1 MSRDARVS
9 EVVPVHR
16 ASLWVAAVGFIVLAI
31 GSVGPALF
39 AAYDELNFTLSTIG
53 PWIIAAAL
61 LIDWRRLADRCGRAA
76 VVLFVLALVT
86 FGALWL
92 PYAINPENLG
102 NEDATLLGFIMAGS
116 AAILAALGIF
126 LVMARKEAQ
135 LDRPNDSGGRHIE
148 ATFMQLLIFGVG
160 FLLYGVDFLWVGD
173 EATNHA
179 QFSLLV
185 VAVALMLIGV
195 ISFRAYLTL
204 QMGRLAVAAT
214 MLALL
219 FFVVN
224 WVLHMLPIAAD
235 EEWRLSLAFTAAAYV
250 LGGVA
255 CALAAV
261 HKANASGAGVSPRS
275 PTSR

>member
-1 MSRDARVS
+1 MSHDAPAA
-9 EVVPVHR
+9 EVVPVNR
-16 ASLWVAAVGFIVLAI
+16 TSLWVAAVGFVVLAI

-39 AAYDELNFTLSTIG
+39 AGYDRLNFALGTLG
-53 PWIIAAAL
+53 PLIIAAAL
-61 LIDWRRLADRCGRAA
+61 LIEWRRLAERCGRAA
-76 VVLFVLALVT
+76 VALFVLALVT
-86 FGALWL
+86 FGALHL
-92 PYAINPENLG
+92 PYVINPDDLG
-102 NEDATLLGFIMAGS
+102 SEDATQLGFIMAGCAS
-116 AAILAALGIF
+116 IFAALGIF
-126 LVMARKEAQ
+126 LVMMRKEAQ
-135 LDRPNDSGGRHIE
+135 LDRPDGSVGPRIE

-173 EATNHA
+173 EPTNHA

-195 ISFRAYLTL
+195 ISFRVYLTL

-219 FFVVN
+219 LFVAD
-224 WVLHMLPIAAD
+224 WVLHSLPFSAD
-235 EEWRLSLAFTAAAYV
+235 EEWRISLSMTGAAYV

-261 HKANASGAGVSPRS
+261 HKANASKAGASPRLPAS
-275 PTSR
+275 L